1 MDLFVGRQPI
11 FNRKMEVIGYELL
24 YRDSDS
30 NAANFSDGDHATSS
44 VIINTFVEI
53 GLDRLVGSKGLA
65 FINLTRSYFTGELP
79 LPLKHN
85 RIVLE
90 VLEDIVL
97 DDSFVASVK
106 ELSENGYQI
115 ALDDVI
121 NPDDVTALLNI
132 SNIVKVDLLGVDW
145 DKLGEYVTRFKKY
158 NVKLLAEKVETL
170 DEYNQCLDLGFDYFQ
185 GYFLAKPNIVK
196 GKKLRGSRIAILNLL
211 AKLQSNDIEFYEL
224 EKMISYDVSLSYK
237 LLKLIN
243 SAFLSRGSEI
253 QSIRQALTL
262 LGLKQ
267 VRGWVSLLLL
277 SETGDKPPELI
288 TTAMVRAKMCELL
301 AKKANQS
308 SEGDFIVGLFSV
320 LDALLDISLTEV
332 LSSIPL
338 SPDIINALLL
348 REGKMGE
355 MLNCVLAYEKGQWE
369 SVKYFELSNEEIK
382 DTYLDSIDWAK
393 EVGMTL
399 S

>member
-1 MDLFVGRQPI
+1 LDLFVGRQPI